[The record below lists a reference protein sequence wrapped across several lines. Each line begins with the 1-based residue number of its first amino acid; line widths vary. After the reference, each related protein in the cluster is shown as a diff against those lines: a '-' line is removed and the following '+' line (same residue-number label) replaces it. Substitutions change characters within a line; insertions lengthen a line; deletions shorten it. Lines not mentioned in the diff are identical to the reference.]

1 MTDVLVRVS
10 VAVKRQ
16 HDHTNSYKQKLLTGL
31 A

>member
-10 VAVKRQ
+10 VTVKRLQ
-16 HDHTNSYKQKLLTGL
+16 EHTNSYKEIFLTGL